1 MTRRILICALL
12 WTGAA
17 FAQFGRGGGAWSTTN
32 GDAQRTSWVRTDPQ
46 ISRENVQKGV
56 VQFLWKLKLDSKPR
70 QLNALTPPAV
80 IGRLITYK
88 GFKDL
93 MFVSGS
99 SDEVYSIDHPLGKI
113 FWEARLPY
121 GSTYPQQKGG
131 TLTCPGG
138 MTAGTVVASF
148 VGAAPAGRG
157 SGGGGRGDPVP
168 PAVPGTPPAG
178 AGRGDAVVPGAG
190 RGGPAFSR
198 SPEAVYALSSD
209 GLFHTLNQHTGTD
222 ILPAVKFIR
231 SNAQAHGLIVVNN
244 MAYVAT
250 RNNCGGTPNAVWA
263 IDLMAPNKAM
273 SVVKWES
280 GGASIEGSAGF
291 AFGRDGTIY
300 AATGAGPG
308 DPANGQYSA
317 TIVALD
323 QKTLQLKD
331 RFSPAGPARSLNF
344 STTPVS
350 VTYKDKEYIAAGGP
364 EGRLYLLDATGLGGS
379 DHETP
384 LHKSTVYSS
393 AKTGAGALATWEDSD
408 GTRWVLAPA
417 AGPVTPET
425 RFPVTNGEVKNGSI
439 VAFKVVEENGK
450 PSLQPGWV
458 SRDLVSPAPPV
469 VVNGVVF
476 ALSTGEY
483 MAPTAA
489 AANAEQRAQRSGPAV
504 LYALDAS
511 TGKELWNSGKAIASF
526 SHSGGLAVGGSKIFV
541 STADSTLYAFGY
553 LLPRD

>member
-1 MTRRILICALL
+1 
-12 WTGAA
+12 
-17 FAQFGRGGGAWSTTN
+17 
-32 GDAQRTSWVRTDPQ
+32 
-46 ISRENVQKGV
+46 
-56 VQFLWKLKLDSKPR
+56 
-70 QLNALTPPAV
+70 
-80 IGRLITYK
+80 
-88 GFKDL
+88 
-93 MFVSGS
+93 
-99 SDEVYSIDHPLGKI
+99 
-113 FWEARLPY
+113 
-121 GSTYPQQKGG
+121 
-131 TLTCPGG
+131 
-138 MTAGTVVASF
+138 
-148 VGAAPAGRG
+148 
-157 SGGGGRGDPVP
+157 
-168 PAVPGTPPAG
+168 
-178 AGRGDAVVPGAG
+178 
-190 RGGPAFSR
+190 
-198 SPEAVYALSSD
+198 VYALSSD

-244 MAYVAT
+244 MAYTAT

-263 IDLMAPNKAM
+263 IDLTAPNKAM

-300 AATGAGPG
+300 AATGAGPS
-308 DPANGQYSA
+308 DPAGGQYSA
-317 TIVALD
+317 SIVALD
-323 QKTLQLKD
+323 QKTLELKD
-331 RFSPAGPARSLNF
+331 RFSPAGAGRSLNF
-344 STTPVS
+344 STTPV
-350 VTYKDKEYIAAGGP
+350 VLTYKDKEYIAAGGV

-384 LHKSTVYSS
+384 LHKTTVYSG
-393 AKTGAGALATWEDSD
+393 AKAGAGALATWEDAD

-417 AGPVTPET
+417 AGPVMPET
-425 RFPVTNGEVKNGSI
+425 KFPVTNGDAKNGSV

-450 PSLQPGWV
+450 PALQPAWV

-476 ALSTGEY
+476 ALSSGEY
-483 MAPTAA
+483 MAPTASA
-489 AANAEQRAQRSGPAV
+489 ATAEQRAQRSVPAV